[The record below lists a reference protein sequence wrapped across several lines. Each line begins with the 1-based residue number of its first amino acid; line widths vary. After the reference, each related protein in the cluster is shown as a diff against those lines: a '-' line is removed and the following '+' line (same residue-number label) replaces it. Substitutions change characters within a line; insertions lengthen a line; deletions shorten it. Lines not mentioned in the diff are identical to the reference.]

1 MGPAECRSS
10 RLHCAIRLSVLHS
23 AILTSRAVHIVQLLL
38 AGANSGQLS
47 HKDIYVFSKSYV
59 ACLDYSSVEV
69 LMCCHAAIAESSCLL
84 RARVRCHHQQQHRA
98 GVTITLL
105 HM

>member
-1 MGPAECRSS
+1 MGIVRHLCIVLR
-10 RLHCAIRLSVLHS
+10 RLLVLHH
-23 AILTSRAVHIVQLLL
+23 ANLTSSATCAVQLLL

-69 LMCCHAAIAESSCLL
+69 PDVLPCCQSSPWSSCLL
-84 RARVRCHHQQQHRA
+84 QACARSH
-98 GVTITLL
+98 
-105 HM
+105 